1 MAAKHQAELKI
12 VECVCADEA
21 MHRQRIEVRR
31 RNIDGMAEI
40 PWSRAEERRAE
51 YEPWTDQRLTLDT
64 SASTPEKLLA
74 DALEYLR

>member
-40 PWSRAEERRAE
+40 PWSRVLERRAE
-51 YEPWTDQRLTLDT
+51 YEPWTDPRLTLDT
-64 SASTPEKLLA
+64 SSGTPEKLLT
-74 DALEYLR
+74 DVLSYLR